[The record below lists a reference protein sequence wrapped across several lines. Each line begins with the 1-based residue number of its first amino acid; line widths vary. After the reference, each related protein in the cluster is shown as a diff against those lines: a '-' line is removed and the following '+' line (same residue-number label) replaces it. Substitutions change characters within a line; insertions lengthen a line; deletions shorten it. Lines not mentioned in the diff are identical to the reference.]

1 MKPRVLFSAN
11 SYCARYRMVRVYSDT
26 FQIEK
31 ADGRDAMN
39 RTRWVRVCGDEL
51 RASTE
56 EVLRS
61 LGRSLVRR
69 EKAMRKARRGRK

>member
-1 MKPRVLFSAN
+1 MKPRVLFSAK
-11 SYCARYRMVRVYSDT
+11 SYSTRYRVVRVHRDT
-26 FQIEK
+26 FQVEK

-51 RASTE
+51 RASAGD
-56 EVLRS
+56 VLLA